1 MGPLRGV
8 TVLDL
13 SRILAGPWATQ
24 ALADFGAT
32 VIKIERP
39 EGGDDTRGWG
49 PPYLKFADGSES
61 EESAYFASANRGKQS
76 VAIDFSRPEG
86 QQIVRRLAGHA
97 DILVENFKVGGLAR
111 FGLAYH
117 DLAELNP
124 RLIYCSI
131 SAFGQ
136 SGPEAAAPGYD
147 AMIQGMGGLMSVT
160 GLPDSAPGGGPQK
173 VGIAVSDL
181 MAGMY
186 SLSAILAAL
195 YEREHSQQGQW
206 IDLALLDSQVAL
218 LANQGLNFLTTGKAP
233 ERHGTAHP
241 NIVPYQAFATA
252 DGHLMLAVGN
262 DRQFV
267 KFCEA
272 AGCAELARDARYLTN
287 KMRVS
292 NRDTL
297 VASLA
302 PVLHRRTTRSWLA
315 ALADSGVPC
324 GPINDIAEVFA
335 EPQVKYREM
344 RIDLPH
350 ALTGSA
356 PGIRNP
362 VLFSRTQ
369 LEYRTAPPALGQD
382 TAAVLKSVL
391 DMSDSELTVLRAAG
405 VVR

>member
-86 QQIVRRLAGHA
+86 QRIVRRLAMHA

-195 YEREHSQQGQW
+195 YERERSQQGQW
-206 IDLALLDSQVAL
+206 IDLALLDSQVAW

-262 DRQFV
+262 DRQFA

-287 KMRVS
+287 KLRVG

-297 VASLA
+297 IASLA
-302 PVLHRRTTRSWLA
+302 PVLHRRTTRSWLV
-315 ALADSGVPC
+315 ALAASGVPC

-335 EPQVKYREM
+335 EPQVKYRGM

-369 LEYRTAPPALGQD
+369 LEYRSAPPVLGQD
-382 TAAVLKSVL
+382 TAAVLKSML
-391 DMSDSELTVLRAAG
+391 DMTDGELTALRAAG

>member
-49 PPYLKFADGSES
+49 PPYLKYADGSES

-76 VAIDFSRPEG
+76 VAIDFSRPQG
-86 QQIVRRLAGHA
+86 QQIVRRLAMRA

-195 YEREHSQQGQW
+195 YEREHSRQGQW
-206 IDLALLDSQVAL
+206 IDLALLDSQVAW

-233 ERHGTAHP
+233 ARHGTAHP

-267 KFCEA
+267 KFCEV
-272 AGCAELARDARYLTN
+272 AGCAELARDARYVTN
-287 KMRVS
+287 KLRVS
-292 NRDTL
+292 NRETL
-297 VASLA
+297 IGALA
-302 PVLHRRTTRSWLA
+302 RVLRRRTTHSWLV
-315 ALADSGVPC
+315 ALAGSGVPC
-324 GPINDIAEVFA
+324 GPINDIADVFA
-335 EPQVKYREM
+335 EPQVKYRQM

-350 ALTGSA
+350 ARTGSA

-369 LEYRTAPPALGQD
+369 LEYRTAPPVLGQD
-382 TAAVLKSVL
+382 TAAVLKSML
-391 DMSDSELTVLRAAG
+391 DMTDSELTALRAAG

>member
-86 QQIVRRLAGHA
+86 QQIVRRLAVHA

-206 IDLALLDSQVAL
+206 IDLALLDSQVAW

-272 AGCAELARDARYLTN
+272 AGCTELARDARYLTN

-297 VASLA
+297 IASLA
-302 PVLHRRTTRSWLA
+302 PVLRRRTTRSWLA
-315 ALADSGVPC
+315 ALAGCGRALRTDQRYCRGV
-324 GPINDIAEVFA
+324 
-335 EPQVKYREM
+335 R
-344 RIDLPH
+344 
-350 ALTGSA
+350 
-356 PGIRNP
+356 
-362 VLFSRTQ
+362 
-369 LEYRTAPPALGQD
+369 RTAGQAPWDAHRPA
-382 TAAVLKSVL
+382 ACS
-391 DMSDSELTVLRAAG
+391 
-405 VVR
+405 

>member
-1 MGPLRGV
+1 
-8 TVLDL
+8 
-13 SRILAGPWATQ
+13 
-24 ALADFGAT
+24 
-32 VIKIERP
+32 
-39 EGGDDTRGWG
+39 
-49 PPYLKFADGSES
+49 
-61 EESAYFASANRGKQS
+61 
-76 VAIDFSRPEG
+76 
-86 QQIVRRLAGHA
+86 
-97 DILVENFKVGGLAR
+97 
-111 FGLAYH
+111 
-117 DLAELNP
+117 
-124 RLIYCSI
+124 
-131 SAFGQ
+131 
-136 SGPEAAAPGYD
+136 
-147 AMIQGMGGLMSVT
+147 
-160 GLPDSAPGGGPQK
+160 
-173 VGIAVSDL
+173 

-186 SLSAILAAL
+186 ALSAILAAL
-195 YEREHSQQGQW
+195 YERERSQQGQW
-206 IDLALLDSQVAL
+206 IDLALLDSQVAW

-262 DRQFV
+262 DHQFA

-287 KMRVS
+287 KLRVG

-297 VASLA
+297 IAALA
-302 PVLHRRTTRSWLA
+302 PVLHRRTTRSWLV
-315 ALADSGVPC
+315 ALAASGVPY

-335 EPQVKYREM
+335 EPQVKYRGM

-369 LEYRTAPPALGQD
+369 LEYRSAPPVLGQD

-391 DMSDSELTVLRAAG
+391 DMTDGELTALRAAG